1 MISISDDQHF
11 RERRLL
17 ALADGTRGR
26 IVEMLAARPHT
37 ASEIHR
43 AFPIAAPAVSRHLR
57 VLREAGLIQE
67 RRPEE
72 DRRVRLYTLRPEP
85 MQEVA
90 GWLEE
95 LSRGW
100 QTFAV
105 NLANAAGNATI
116 ADAQAV
122 GTIVNDDR
130 KPARHKRTHLTAT
143 GPAGRGHPKSQ

>member
-1 MISISDDQHF
+1 MISISGDQES
-11 RERRLL
+11 REQLLL

-26 IVEMLAARPHT
+26 IVEMLAGRPHT

-57 VLREAGLIQE
+57 VLREAGLIEE

-90 GWLEE
+90 GWLEG
-95 LSRGW
+95 LSRAW
-100 QTFAV
+100 QEQLEAFKEYV
-105 NLANAAGNATI
+105 IL
-116 ADAQAV
+116 
-122 GTIVNDDR
+122 R
-130 KPARHKRTHLTAT
+130 KARPEGKR
-143 GPAGRGHPKSQ
+143 